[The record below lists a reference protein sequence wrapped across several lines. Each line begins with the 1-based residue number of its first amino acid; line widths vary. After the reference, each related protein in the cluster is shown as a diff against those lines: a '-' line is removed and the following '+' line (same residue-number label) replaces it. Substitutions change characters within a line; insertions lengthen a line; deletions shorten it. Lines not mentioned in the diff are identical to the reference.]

1 MKFPSESSYLNLRL
15 LITIALFQL
24 NLENNVLRFATQ
36 GINDNSVVESRDAN
50 MECGWRLVRKP
61 FQSLGIKVSKWTLAL
76 YKMCTITGTQ
86 LLFQRVPWVL
96 RHTTF
101 LKWQQ
106 EAIGAQQPYVT
117 RKALSIFQLDL
128 FAS

>member
-50 MECGWRLVRKP
+50 MECG
-61 FQSLGIKVSKWTLAL
+61 
-76 YKMCTITGTQ
+76 
-86 LLFQRVPWVL
+86 
-96 RHTTF
+96 
-101 LKWQQ
+101 
-106 EAIGAQQPYVT
+106 
-117 RKALSIFQLDL
+117 
-128 FAS
+128 